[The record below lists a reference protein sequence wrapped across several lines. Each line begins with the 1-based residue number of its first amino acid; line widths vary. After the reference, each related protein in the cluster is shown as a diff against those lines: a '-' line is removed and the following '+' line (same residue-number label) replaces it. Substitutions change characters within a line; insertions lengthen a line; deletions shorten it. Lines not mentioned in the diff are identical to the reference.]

1 MNQMFQQNQ
10 NLHKI
15 NLKFQ
20 KYQKIQ
26 NLHKLNQMIQ
36 MYLLILKFQNYH
48 HCLMIPK
55 NLPYL

>member
-1 MNQMFQQNQ
+1 MIQ